1 MSPESRLYA
10 AQKARLTGTE
20 FEVRRRKNEKTG
32 RTWGAKN
39 TKQSEQQ
46 TKGVTAQN
54 GGAGK
59 SERDRHEKILYD

>member
-32 RTWGAKN
+32 RTWGEKIR
-39 TKQSEQQ
+39 KQSERQA
-46 TKGVTAQN
+46 KGVAAQN
-54 GGAGK
+54 GGTEK
-59 SERDRHEKILYD
+59 SERDRHEKILHD